1 MMCTFEDNIDWYDL
15 IKYHARSLLLF
26 SMMQRIQCKR
36 TWVSPTEHRTLKS
49 VALRRR
55 YNLPKPSYIPLYS
68 HYVYCFLMFFVHVCR
83 WSLNKFPILAGEQ
96 IPWFFSPPDHNA
108 GSIAAMIFSA
118 FWSKL
123 VDFFCA
129 ICCRRNRNFDE
140 SRSLLVSLDVWRGVL
155 ILLFQSWTA
164 PGRSV
169 SWIVMGDPEIKN
181 GGFWWEN
188 HGNILGNTVDI
199 YVKYG
204 KYSIFMYFFILG
216 QWSINVDVPW
226 CSTFDIPGGCSGHG
240 IQILQSPP
248 SGFCKWYSISG
259 LSMLC

>member
-1 MMCTFEDNIDWYDL
+1 MVFLST
-15 IKYHARSLLLF
+15 RS
-26 SMMQRIQCKR
+26 QCR
-36 TWVSPTEHRTLKS
+36 FN
-49 VALRRR
+49 RR
-55 YNLPKPSYIPLYS
+55 YD
-68 HYVYCFLMFFVHVCR
+68 FLRF
-83 WSLNKFPILAGEQ
+83 LIQ
-96 IPWFFSPPDHNA
+96 ISWFFLCYLLQEKSQFWWIQISPCLF
-108 GSIAAMIFSA
+108 GR
-118 FWSKL
+118 L
-123 VDFFCA
+123 
-129 ICCRRNRNFDE
+129 E
-140 SRSLLVSLDVWRGVL
+140 GRSDTS
-155 ILLFQSWTA
+155 FQSWTA

>member
-1 MMCTFEDNIDWYDL
+1 MMCTFEDNIDWYDM

-129 ICCRRNRNFDE
+129 ICCRINRNFDE

-155 ILLFQSWTA
+155 ILLSN
-164 PGRSV
+164 PGQHL
-169 SWIVMGDPEIKN
+169 GDPCHGLSWEIPRSKTEAFDEKIM
-181 GGFWWEN
+181 GTYWEIQWTCMWN
-188 HGNILGNTVDI
+188 MGNTV
-199 YVKYG
+199 
-204 KYSIFMYFFILG
+204 SLCIFSYWGNDL
-216 QWSINVDVPW
+216 
-226 CSTFDIPGGCSGHG
+226 
-240 IQILQSPP
+240 
-248 SGFCKWYSISG
+248 
-259 LSMLC
+259 